1 MRYGFKLSG
10 YSLRGAEDNDLEFGL
25 APGDRKLQVLEAAPV
40 NTSPSKQGRGMGGF
54 GVNPMAAIMDSY
66 ESAARTYSY
75 KVDVE
80 AVVEE

>member
-1 MRYGFKLSG
+1 MSG
-10 YSLRGAEDNDLEFGL
+10 YTIKGTEDNDLEFGI
-25 APGDRKLQVLEAAPV
+25 APGDRKLYVLEPAPV

-75 KVDVE
+75 KVDIE
-80 AVVEE
+80 AIVEE